1 MNVILA
7 GMPGSGKSVVSMSLA
22 SKLGWKAVDTDSVIV
37 ERYGEISKIFAD
49 YGEEYFRKIEN
60 EIIEKLASN
69 DNTIVATGGGSL
81 INTQNCAALRASG
94 KIVYLK
100 TGVDELAKRLKGD
113 TTRPLLSGDIEA
125 NLKNL
130 YDRRAKIFEAAA
142 DYTVQTDGLTPD
154 EIAEKIVELL
164 K

>member
-1 MNVILA
+1 MNIILA
-7 GMPGSGKSVVSMSLA
+7 GMPGSGKSVVACLLA
-22 SKLGWKAVDTDSVIV
+22 AKLGWKLIDTDSVIV
-37 ERYGEISKIFAD
+37 ENHGDIAKIFTD
-49 YGEEYFRKIEN
+49 HGEKYFRTIEDEVIQN
-60 EIIEKLASN
+60 LASTG
-69 DNTIVATGGGSL
+69 NTVIATGGGSL
-81 INTQNCAALRASG
+81 LNPDNCTALSAGG

-100 TGVDELAKRLKGD
+100 TKLSELANRLNGD
-113 TTRPLLSGDIEA
+113 ATRPMLSGDLET

-130 YDRRAKIFEAAA
+130 YERRAKIFEQAA